1 MFVKCRPKIV
11 KEEPS
16 EGTVFPSYDT
26 TEFPYYALLHGL
38 SNVDADGIAV
48 NDEVYSFVVT
58 TRQADTFTYANSAWL
73 WKSGIGKSCTWLSRD
88 GRKWVQTCDNVS
100 KYGYTNIK
108 RTGDYTT
115 KASVLIADFIS
126 INSAINNK

>member
-11 KEEPS
+11 KEEP
-16 EGTVFPSYDT
+16 GGIVFPSYDT

-38 SNVDADGIAV
+38 SAVDADGIAV
-48 NDEVYSFVVT
+48 DDEVYSFVVT
-58 TRQADTFTYANSAWL
+58 TQQANTLGYGSGYWL
-73 WKSGIGKSCTWLSRD
+73 WKSGIGKSCTWLSKD
-88 GRKWVQTCDNVS
+88 GRNWVQTRDNVS
-100 KYGYTNIK
+100 RYGCTDIK

-115 KASVLIADFIS
+115 TASVIIADFIS

>member
-16 EGTVFPSYDT
+16 GIVFPSYDT

-38 SNVDADGIAV
+38 SSVDADGIAV
-48 NDEVYSFVVT
+48 DDEVYSFVVT
-58 TRQADTFTYANSAWL
+58 TQQADTLAYANSAWL
-73 WKSGIGKSCTWLSRD
+73 WKSGIGKSCTWLSKD
-88 GRKWVQTCDNVS
+88 GRTWIQTRDNVS
-100 KYGYTNIK
+100 RYGYTDIK

-115 KASVLIADFIS
+115 KASVLVEDNITPP
-126 INSAINNK
+126 AIDT

>member
-16 EGTVFPSYDT
+16 GIVFPSYDA

-48 NDEVYSFVVT
+48 GDEVYSFVVT
-58 TRQADTFTYANSAWL
+58 TQQANTFTNASGVWL
-73 WKSGIGKSCTWLSRD
+73 WKGSIGRSCTWLSKD
-88 GRKWVQTCDNVS
+88 GRNWVQTQDNVVR
-100 KYGYTNIK
+100 YGYTEL
-108 RTGDYTT
+108 RRVGDYIT
-115 KASVLIADFIS
+115 KASVLVEDNIS
-126 INSAINNK
+126 GT

>member
-16 EGTVFPSYDT
+16 GIVFPNYDT

-48 NDEVYSFVVT
+48 DDEIYSFVVT
-58 TRQADTFTYANSAWL
+58 TQQSNTLQNLSKSWT
-73 WKSGIGKSCTWLSRD
+73 WKGSIGTSCTWLSKD
-88 GRKWVQTCDNVS
+88 GRNWVLVNDRVS
-100 KYGYTNIK
+100 RYGYTNLRVIAP
-108 RTGDYTT
+108 YNTT
-115 KASVLIADFIS
+115 SSIIVEDNIS
-126 INSAINNK
+126 G

>member
-16 EGTVFPSYDT
+16 GIVFPSYDT

-38 SNVDADGIAV
+38 SSEDADGIAV

-58 TRQADTFTYANSAWL
+58 TQQADTFTYAGSVWL
-73 WKSGIGKSCTWLSRD
+73 WKSGIGKSCTWLSKD
-88 GRKWVQTCDNVS
+88 GRNWVQTRDNVLR
-100 KYGYTNIK
+100 YGHTELEKNLVYN
-108 RTGDYTT
+108 T
-115 KASVLIADFIS
+115 KASVLVEDNIS
-126 INSAINNK
+126 G

>member
-16 EGTVFPSYDT
+16 GIVFPSYDT

-48 NDEVYSFVVT
+48 DDEVYSFVVT
-58 TRQADTFTYANSAWL
+58 TQQSNTLQNIFKVWI
-73 WKSGIGKSCTWLSRD
+73 WKGSIGTSCTWLSKD
-88 GRKWVQTCDNVS
+88 GRNWVLVNDHVS
-100 KYGYTNIK
+100 RYGNTNLK
-108 RTGDYTT
+108 VVSPYLT
-115 KASVLIADFIS
+115 KSSIIVENNIS
-126 INSAINNK
+126 GN

>member
-16 EGTVFPSYDT
+16 GIVFPSYDT

-48 NDEVYSFVVT
+48 DDEVYSFVVT
-58 TRQADTFTYANSAWL
+58 TQQSNTLQNLSKVWT
-73 WKSGIGKSCTWLSRD
+73 WKGSIGTSNTWLSKD
-88 GRKWVQTCDNVS
+88 GRNW
-100 KYGYTNIK
+100 
-108 RTGDYTT
+108 
-115 KASVLIADFIS
+115 VLIEDHVSRYGRTNLRVVWPYNTTSSIIVEDNIS
-126 INSAINNK
+126 G

>member
-16 EGTVFPSYDT
+16 GIVFPSYDT

-48 NDEVYSFVVT
+48 DDEVYSFVVT
-58 TRQADTFTYANSAWL
+58 TQQSNTLQNISEIWT
-73 WKSGIGKSCTWLSRD
+73 WKGSIGTSCTWLTKD
-88 GRKWVQTCDNVS
+88 GRNWVLVNDHVS
-100 KYGYTNIK
+100 RYGYTNLQVA
-108 RTGDYTT
+108 GAYLN
-115 KASVLIADFIS
+115 KASIIVEDNIS
-126 INSAINNK
+126 G